1 MRSFLIAVYYRE
13 KLQSDPDRREFG
25 HQGIRNR
32 HARSQLQ
39 KFDRFGHFEAT
50 GGRSAPQNEGQM
62 VKEPYLNVKLHEMK
76 RHII

>member
-1 MRSFLIAVYYRE
+1 MSRSFFIAVHHRE

-39 KFDRFGHFEAT
+39 KFDRFGHFEAS
-50 GGRSAPQNEGQM
+50 GGRSAP
-62 VKEPYLNVKLHEMK
+62 
-76 RHII
+76 